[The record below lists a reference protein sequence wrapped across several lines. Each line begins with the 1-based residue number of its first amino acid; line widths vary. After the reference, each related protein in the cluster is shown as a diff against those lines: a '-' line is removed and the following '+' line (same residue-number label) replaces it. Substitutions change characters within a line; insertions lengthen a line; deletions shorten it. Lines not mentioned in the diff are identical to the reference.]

1 MTNTK
6 KLNYGRHL
14 IEKDDIDAV
23 VSILKGDF
31 ITQGPIVEQFESALA
46 LKVGAKFAITVT
58 SGTAALHLAC
68 LAAGVKSGSVGITSA
83 MTFVASANAL
93 AYCGATAE
101 LCDIDPKT
109 LNMSPESLNIALNNK
124 PKTEVVIPV
133 HFSGLTAD
141 SKAIREIAGKRI
153 IIEDAAHALGATYS
167 CGNPVG
173 CGAYADMTAFSFHPV
188 KPITTGEGGAIVTN
202 DKNLAHKLKTLRT
215 HGIEREAKF
224 FEYKD
229 AAFDKDQQCPWYYEQ
244 QNLGFNYR
252 MTDIQAAL
260 GLSQIRK
267 LDSFITRRRS
277 IAEQY
282 NHAFKDL
289 KNVKRPQSSEDF
301 TARSG
306 HHIYILQFDFN
317 KIGLTRTQI
326 VKSLLAKN
334 ICSQV
339 HYIPVYRHPYHAKK
353 MGFERSS
360 FPRTENYYKSCL
372 SIPLYPGLT
381 DEEVSHVIKSVIEVA
396 SA

>member
-1 MTNTK
+1 LTNTK
-6 KLNYGRHL
+6 ILNYGRHL
-14 IEKDDIDAV
+14 IEQEDIDAV
-23 VSILKGDF
+23 VSILKGDL

-46 LKVGAKFAITVT
+46 KKVGAKFAVTVT

-68 LAAGVKSGSVGITSA
+68 LAAEVKSGSVGITSA

-93 AYCGATAE
+93 AYCGAKVG

-109 LNMSPESLNIALNNK
+109 LNMSPESLNNSLKKN
-124 PKTEVVIPV
+124 PETEVVIPV

-141 SKAIREIAGKRI
+141 SKAIRDIAGKRI
-153 IIEDAAHALGATYS
+153 IIEDAAHALGAKYS

-215 HGIEREAKF
+215 HGIEREAEF

-260 GLSQIRK
+260 GLSQIKK
-267 LDSFITRRRS
+267 LDSFIARRRS
-277 IAEQY
+277 IAKQY
-282 NHAFKDL
+282 NHAFKKL
-289 KNVKRPQSSEDF
+289 KNIQRPQCSEDY

-317 KIGLTRTQI
+317 KIGLTRTQF
-326 VKSLLAKN
+326 VKNLMARN
-334 ICSQV
+334 IGSQV
-339 HYIPVYRHPYHAKK
+339 HYIPVYHHPYHAKK
-353 MGFERSS
+353 MGLERSS

-372 SIPLYPGLT
+372 SIPIYPGMT
-381 DEEVSHVIKSVIEVA
+381 NHDISNVINAIIEVTRN
-396 SA
+396 